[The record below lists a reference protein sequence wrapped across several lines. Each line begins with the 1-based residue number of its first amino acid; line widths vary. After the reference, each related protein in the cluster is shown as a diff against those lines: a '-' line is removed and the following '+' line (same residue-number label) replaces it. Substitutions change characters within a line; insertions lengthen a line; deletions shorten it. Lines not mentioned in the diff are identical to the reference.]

1 MTFAANSKVRI
12 PKDVREEA
20 DRHSN
25 QRDSPENWDAGHLN
39 YAFLGEQSITEARRG
54 KGWQRIEAARWLE
67 IALAQN
73 GRARESILRVA
84 FPSPE
89 TLRGICGTLWPL
101 ERISL
106 GRLSAV

>member
-1 MTFAANSKVRI
+1 MFVR
-12 PKDVREEA
+12 K

-39 YAFLGEQSITEARRG
+39 YAFLGEGEEQSITEARRG
-54 KGWQRIEAARWLE
+54 KGWQRSEAARWLE

-89 TLRGICGTLWPL
+89 TLRGICGTLWVL
-101 ERISL
+101 ECISS